1 MKINAIICIGILF
14 MIFPSCQKNDRQLI
28 TQPQKQTVELRQIP
42 VEEALATLTEFLQEN
57 KGDLRD
63 TRSGRPREIVSVSTY
78 YGSHKGTQTET
89 RAANE
94 HVDSIPNA
102 YLVNFGNGEDFAVLG
117 ANTAVPEIVAVT
129 ENGQIEEDLTVIF
142 REIQD
147 SHKDNDPDDQQI
159 DTVGYYC
166 VEDDDFYSAA
176 ATMLSS
182 SQNVSDQRLTVASKW
197 VTMKEVSTARL
208 LPQRSHYLTSHGDR
222 RSLITSTAI
231 AEIL

>member
-14 MIFPSCQKNDRQLI
+14 MIFPSCQKNDRQPI

-102 YLVNFGNGEDFAVLG
+102 YLVNFGNGEGFAVLG

-142 REIQD
+142 AKFKTVTRITTPMISKLTQLAIIALKMMT
-147 SHKDNDPDDQQI
+147 STQQRPQ
-159 DTVGYYC
+159 
-166 VEDDDFYSAA
+166 
-176 ATMLSS
+176 MLSS